1 MLLAVC
7 ICVYVYL
14 FACLYCVACPCLAF
28 CLDFLCVSADLLL
41 SPAPLHIVCPR
52 LRYPMCADNAATTY
66 LYYNVTD
73 VEDYAF
79 RESSLIEA
87 QVLPLPLNMSE
98 TLKVIGEC
106 WVQATGWNGPVSG
119 VAITPT
125 AFSCT

>member
-1 MLLAVC
+1 
-7 ICVYVYL
+7 
-14 FACLYCVACPCLAF
+14 
-28 CLDFLCVSADLLL
+28 
-41 SPAPLHIVCPR
+41 
-52 LRYPMCADNAATTY
+52 MCADNAATTY

-106 WVQATGWNGPVSG
+106 RVQATGWNGPLSG

-125 AFSCT
+125 SFR